1 MEERKIFD
9 LSGKVALVTG
19 GGRGLGRVFCESLAE
34 FGADI
39 ACVDVVDQNLTDT
52 VTALERFGGRA
63 VSIKADISKPDEID
77 RMVDATVRKLGTI
90 DILFNNA
97 GITDFPSRISET
109 PIEKWE
115 RIIAVNLTGVFLC
128 MRAVLPVMLK
138 QKKGSIIN
146 ISSIGAFGGS
156 NPEVAPAAY
165 GASKAGVI
173 SLTKMGA
180 VEYAREGIRV
190 NCIAPGM
197 HDTGFGVQSDAELEK
212 QRQQD
217 MEELISRIIP
227 MGRVAQP
234 VEIKGLA
241 VYLASDAS
249 SFVTGQ
255 VFIQDGGQ
263 LAQI

>member
-1 MEERKIFD
+1 MEEKNIFD

-39 ACVDVVDQNLTDT
+39 ACVDVVEQNLKDT
-52 VTALERFGGRA
+52 VKDLDRFGGRA
-63 VSIKADISKPDEID
+63 VPIKADVSKPDDVVI
-77 RMVDATVRKLGTI
+77 MVSETVEKLGAI

-97 GITDFPSRISET
+97 GITSFPTRIGET
-109 PIEKWE
+109 SIDEWN

-128 MRAVLPVMLK
+128 MNAILPVMVK
-138 QKKGSIIN
+138 QKRGTIIN

-156 NPEVAPAAY
+156 SPEVAPAAY

-173 SLTKMGA
+173 NLTKMAA
-180 VEYAREGIRV
+180 VEYARDGIRV

-197 HDTGFGVQSDAELEK
+197 HDTGLGVQTDAEIEK

-217 MEELISRIIP
+217 IEELVSRIIP
-227 MGRVAQP
+227 MGRIAQP
-234 VEIKGLA
+234 VELKGLA

-255 VFIQDGGQ
+255 VFI
-263 LAQI
+263 